1 MDWGDKV
8 SGVAIFIGSSVGSK
22 GLKMIGWMMDAE
34 MLDGS
39 KRSGL
44 TEHMLKT
51 LKINVYEINK
61 L

>member
-51 LKINVYEINK
+51 LQYEINK